1 MEPLGTGKGGW
12 LGHLP
17 SITEVE
23 VTTRRQRR
31 IAELIHRELSQ
42 LLMEEVYDPRV
53 VNVTITDVEL
63 TPDLM
68 LARVYFAVLGDA
80 EQERDALTGLEHAKG
95 FLRTQLAG
103 RVQLRFIPD
112 LSFLVDKSSAY
123 GRRIDELLDQIATGS
138 YSPDESE
145 PIP

>member
-1 MEPLGTGKGGW
+1 MT
-12 LGHLP
+12 
-17 SITEVE
+17 I
-23 VTTRRQRR
+23 RRQRR

-42 LLMEEVYDPRV
+42 LLMEEVRDPRL

-80 EQERDALTGLEHAKG
+80 EQEREALAGLEHARG
-95 FLRTQLAG
+95 FLRSQLAG

-112 LSFLVDKSSAY
+112 LNFLLDRSTAY
-123 GRRIDELLDQIATGS
+123 GRRIDELLDQIAAGG
-138 YSPDESE
+138 YSPNESE
-145 PIP
+145 PVP

>member
-1 MEPLGTGKGGW
+1 MT
-12 LGHLP
+12 
-17 SITEVE
+17 I
-23 VTTRRQRR
+23 RRQRR

-42 LLMEEVYDPRV
+42 LLMEEVRDPRI

-68 LARVYFAVLGDA
+68 LARVYVVVLGDA

-112 LSFLVDKSSAY
+112 LSFLLDQSRAY
-123 GRRIDELLDQIATGS
+123 GRRIDELLDQIAAGG
-138 YSPDESE
+138 YSPSE
-145 PIP
+145 PESVP

>member
-1 MEPLGTGKGGW
+1 M
-12 LGHLP
+12 
-17 SITEVE
+17 
-23 VTTRRQRR
+23 TTRRQRR

-42 LLMEEVYDPRV
+42 LLMEEVRDPRI

-68 LARVYFAVLGDA
+68 LARVYVVVLGDA

-103 RVQLRFIPD
+103 RVQLRYIPD
-112 LSFLVDKSSAY
+112 LSFLLDQSSAY
-123 GRRIDELLDQIATGS
+123 GRRIDELLDQIVAGGD
-138 YSPDESE
+138 SPDEPE
-145 PIP
+145 PVP

>member
-1 MEPLGTGKGGW
+1 MT
-12 LGHLP
+12 
-17 SITEVE
+17 I
-23 VTTRRQRR
+23 RRQRR

-42 LLMEEVYDPRV
+42 LLMEEVRDPRI

-68 LARVYFAVLGDA
+68 LARVYIVVLGDA

-112 LSFLVDKSSAY
+112 LNFLLDQSRAY
-123 GRRIDELLDQIATGS
+123 GRRIDELLDQIAAGG
-138 YSPDESE
+138 YSPSE
-145 PIP
+145 PESVP